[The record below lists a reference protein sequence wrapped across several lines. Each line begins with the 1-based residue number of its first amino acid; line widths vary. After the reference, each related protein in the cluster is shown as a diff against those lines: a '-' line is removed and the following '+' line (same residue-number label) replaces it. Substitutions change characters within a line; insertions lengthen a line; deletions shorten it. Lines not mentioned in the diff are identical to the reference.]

1 MKKLVSVV
9 VLSLWAMYLPAQT
22 TRGQADTIV
31 RNHLQNEN
39 LQNCPLYVNVNAP
52 NQAGIV
58 ITTSNDEVIKAKY
71 ACWTYYVDETEE
83 FKRRYFFVKQDN
95 GNLLEVIATNDVGGD
110 LSQWEL
116 ATNPVGLTEFEIN
129 NIKPLYPNPTDD
141 LLNIPCTGD
150 YTRVE
155 IHDLKGVRLFS
166 ELLSDKEVCVL
177 NVSFLKTGI
186 YLLSVYGETKVVY
199 KVIKN

>member
-1 MKKLVSVV
+1 MKKLVLVV
-9 VLSLWAMYLPAQT
+9 FLSPWAISLTAQT

-31 RNHLQNEN
+31 KEHLQNEN
-39 LQNCPLYVNVNAP
+39 LQNCSLYVNVNEP

-58 ITTSNDEVIKAKY
+58 LTTSNEEVINAKY
-71 ACWTYYVDETEE
+71 TCWTYYVDETEQ

-95 GNLLEVIATNDVGGD
+95 GNLLEVITNDMSGD
-110 LSQWEL
+110 LSQWKL
-116 ATNPVGLTEFEIN
+116 VNDPLGLTEFEIN

-166 ELLSDKEVCVL
+166 ELISGKEVCVL

-186 YLLSVYGETKVVY
+186 YLLSVYGETRVIY

>member
-1 MKKLVSVV
+1 MKKIFSIVI
-9 VLSLWAMYLPAQT
+9 LSLWVMSLSAQT

-31 RNHLQNEN
+31 KEHLQNEN
-39 LQNCPLYVNVNAP
+39 LQNCSLYVNVKEP

-58 ITTSNDEVIKAKY
+58 ITTSNEEVINAKY
-71 ACWTYYVDETEE
+71 PCWTYYVDETEQ

-95 GNLLEVIATNDVGGD
+95 GNLLEVITSNDISGD
-110 LSQWEL
+110 LSQWKFLE
-116 ATNPVGLTEFEIN
+116 NSVGLTEFEIN
-129 NIKPLYPNPTDD
+129 NIKPLYPNPVND

-155 IHDLKGVRLFS
+155 IHDLKGVQLFS
-166 ELLSDKEVCVL
+166 ELLSGKEVCEL

-186 YLLSVYGETKVVY
+186 YLLSVYGETKIVY